1 MMVLGKILKIKELI
15 MSETMSFVIGTVL
28 IAITGMC
35 CATYYNLHK
44 TDAMKSNIE
53 SAIVKGIDPVSVR
66 CAYESSDS
74 VCVAYAASHGKVDI
88 TPKK

>member
-1 MMVLGKILKIKELI
+1 MMVLGKIKELI
-15 MSETMSFVIGTVL
+15 MSESMSFVVGTVL

-44 TDAMKSNIE
+44 TNAMKSNIE

-74 VCVAYAASHGKVDI
+74 VCIAYAASHGKVDI